1 MKSAI
6 EQKDKIIKELQ
17 QKVNSGNEK
26 NRLVSIK
33 PLIFT
38 SARWHLKMLI

>member
-26 NRLVSIK
+26 NRLVSTK
-33 PLIFT
+33 PLLADI
-38 SARWHLKMLI
+38 LKMLI